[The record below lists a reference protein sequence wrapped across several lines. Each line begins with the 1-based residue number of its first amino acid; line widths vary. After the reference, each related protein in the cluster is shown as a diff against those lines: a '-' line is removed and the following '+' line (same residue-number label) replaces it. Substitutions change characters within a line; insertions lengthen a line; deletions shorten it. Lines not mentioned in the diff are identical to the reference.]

1 MLLLP
6 SVGDKTRKG
15 RVDKTG
21 LIRGVM
27 GVFGS
32 GFGDTE
38 DVRPLAFSKEFLRE
52 WGRYGSETRQ
62 HSDIQILVIPW
73 PPIVKIHCKETE
85 ADG

>member
-27 GVFGS
+27 GHSIGVFGS
-32 GFGDTE
+32 GTRNMFA
-38 DVRPLAFSKEFLRE
+38 PSQ
-52 WGRYGSETRQ
+52 GSVCVAGLLVVVPFPRQ
-62 HSDIQILVIPW
+62 VVCWPAIGPW
-73 PPIVKIHCKETE
+73 
-85 ADG
+85 

>member
-21 LIRGVM
+21 LIRGVIGHSI

-32 GFGDTE
+32 SCGGTQN
-38 DVRPLAFSKEFLRE
+38 VRLSAFSKEFLRE
-52 WGRYGSETRQ
+52 WGSFGSETGQ
-62 HSDIQILVIPW
+62 HSNSDRL
-73 PPIVKIHCKETE
+73 
-85 ADG
+85 